1 MKHWICA
8 GCLLVT
14 IVGTGLGTA
23 PKTPAREVFGI
34 RIGMNEDAVRRQ
46 LQKVATQQKEEKEEE
61 GEGEQEVWILKKDP
75 RFDYL
80 VVRFDARHELWL
92 VTVVA
97 RKDTVRYS
105 EIGDLGNAKTASDGR
120 NFTYKWTIA
129 AKGKQPGYVVLAR
142 GTNPD
147 TLTSYAISRVIPTV
161 SF

>member
-1 MKHWICA
+1 MTHWICA
-8 GCLLVT
+8 GCLLAT
-14 IVGTGLGTA
+14 IIGTGLGA
-23 PKTPAREVFGI
+23 PPKTPAREVFGI
-34 RIGMNEDAVRRQ
+34 RLGMNEETVHRR
-46 LQKVATQQKEEKEEE
+46 LAKIATQQKEEKEE
-61 GEGEQEVWILKKDP
+61 GEGEQEVWVLKKDP
-75 RFDYL
+75 RVDYL

-120 NFTYKWTIA
+120 NFTYKWIIA

-147 TLTSYAISRVIPTV
+147 TLISYAISRNRTR
-161 SF
+161 